1 MACGGAEGW
10 DGGRARCR
18 SRGDAQ
24 WVAVLA
30 SATVTCEAAAGW
42 RWSLLFLRRFNK
54 ITKRWDDAEPI
65 HWHLLYPVFR
75 TRQSGS
81 VQVGVLASPG
91 LRRCDGTSTACQ
103 ARGANE
109 GLGHGVKVS
118 VGGGQWSPR
127 CCWSSLALWTVA
139 AVAQRRQQYGVRGRQ
154 FHGAEK
160 KWLAT
165 WMVSLP
171 PLTLLGA
178 RKLKHLGRGS
188 RSVSTLTD
196 DVGSPSFTKQ
206 LGDPPWRPTTRCL
219 LQPDGK
225 EGSSSRQSPWK
236 KGAPGRSLK
245 GSLFCLFCLECSV
258 LFPRSMPG
266 PVVGSP
272 SAMHTLRGPRQLDSC
287 TKGEQTRRGGVSWR
301 RQRCPHYSR
310 DGSKQHQVETPMR
323 GDVVW
328 PAAQENGT
336 TGRRAPMLLLAVSG
350 VFCPSTLTYLP

>member
-1 MACGGAEGW
+1 MRWLAAGRRVGMEVARGASHGE
-10 DGGRARCR
+10 
-18 SRGDAQ
+18 
-24 WVAVLA
+24 LA

-236 KGAPGRSLK
+236 KGALGRSLN
-245 GSLFCLFCLECSV
+245 GIFVLSLLSGV
-258 LFPRSMPG
+258 LRAVSAIHARPG
-266 PVVGSP
+266 CRQSKRHAHPP
-272 SAMHTLRGPRQLDSC
+272 WTPAARQLH
-287 TKGEQTRRGGVSWR
+287 KGGADKARWGVLAAPALSLLETIPETGANNIRSRHRCAATWYGQLPKKMGR
-301 RQRCPHYSR
+301 LDDGRQCYCWLCPEYSAR
-310 DGSKQHQVETPMR
+310 QP
-323 GDVVW
+323 
-328 PAAQENGT
+328 
-336 TGRRAPMLLLAVSG
+336 
-350 VFCPSTLTYLP
+350 